1 MGEDPS
7 AAAVAPPTAAQAD
20 AAVLESEE
28 RWARELAALRGSR
41 SQFAKV
47 LDVWDCVLAAEAGWQ
62 LPAGLAGYLRAS
74 LRVPHWR
81 DAVLV
86 MSAAGRQAADQGAED
101 FGILQPHGDLPV
113 VTPPLGGLPAA
124 APAED
129 AAYPVPGYGDVLLGL
144 APASPRWDRMRT
156 LEVILRQLGAAGGGE
171 GGAATLTGRGWI
183 EWCRGRGSFAHALLD
198 QAVAAHPGY
207 RLAELLSELVSR
219 GTLCGW
225 AGRRDAAWQKFETD
239 AA

>member
-144 APASPRWDRMRT
+144 APASPAGTGCGHWRSSCGSSVRPA
-156 LEVILRQLGAAGGGE
+156 GAK
-171 GGAATLTGRGWI
+171 
-183 EWCRGRGSFAHALLD
+183 
-198 QAVAAHPGY
+198 AVRPP
-207 RLAELLSELVSR
+207 
-219 GTLCGW
+219 
-225 AGRRDAAWQKFETD
+225 
-239 AA
+239 